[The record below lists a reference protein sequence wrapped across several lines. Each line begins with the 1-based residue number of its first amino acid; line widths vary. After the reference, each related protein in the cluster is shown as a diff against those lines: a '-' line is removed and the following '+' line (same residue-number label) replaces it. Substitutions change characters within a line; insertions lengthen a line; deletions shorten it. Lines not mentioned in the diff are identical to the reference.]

1 MVSPIIA
8 LMVQSPF
15 EIPTYGPW
23 MDLAGLMLNVLL
35 ALVIRGYLMLVLL
48 GFMIYVTGLSDG
60 LGKTLVIMGVAI
72 YILGP
77 YVLDIFAGIIGT
89 EPINLDSATS
99 AWLSLIGMTDAELVF
114 LLVTIGDIVAAVCI
128 LSGAI
133 MYFTPLSGDL
143 KGRGQSLIV
152 RALLFAPILAFF
164 HIAPW
169 I

>member
-1 MVSPIIA
+1 MTLLILS

-15 EIPTYGPW
+15 EIPIYGPW
-23 MDLAGLMLNVLL
+23 MDLAGLMLNVLF
-35 ALVIRGYLMLVLL
+35 ALIIRGYLMLVLV

-60 LGKTLVIMGVAI
+60 LGKLLVAAGVVI

-77 YVLDIFAGIIGT
+77 LILNLFAGIIGT
-89 EPINLDSATS
+89 GPISLESATS
-99 AWLSLIGMTDAELVF
+99 AWLGLIGMTDAELVY
-114 LLVTIGDIVAAVCI
+114 LLVTIGDIVAAVCL

-143 KGRGQSLIV
+143 KSRGQSLIV

-164 HIAPW
+164 HVAPW
-169 I
+169 L

>member
-1 MVSPIIA
+1 MVPPI
-8 LMVQSPF
+8 LTMMVQSPF

-23 MDLAGLMLNVLL
+23 MDLTGLMLNVLF
-35 ALVIRGYLMLVLL
+35 ALVIRGYLLLVLV

-77 YVLDIFAGIIGT
+77 FVLDIFAGILGT
-89 EPINLDSATS
+89 GPISLEGATS

-143 KGRGQSLIV
+143 KSRGQSLIV
-152 RALLFAPILAFF
+152 RALLFAPILTFF
-164 HIAPW
+164 HVAPW

>member
-1 MVSPIIA
+1 MVLPILS
-8 LMVQSPF
+8 LMVPSPF

-23 MDLAGLMLNVLL
+23 MDIAGLMLNMLL
-35 ALVIRGYLMLVLL
+35 ALFIRGYLLLVLV

-60 LGKTLVIMGVAI
+60 LGKILVVAGVAI
-72 YILGP
+72 YIFGP
-77 YVLDIFAGIIGT
+77 FILDVFAGIIGAGPVT
-89 EPINLDSATS
+89 LETATS

-133 MYFTPLSGDL
+133 MYFTPLSGNL
-143 KGRGQSLIV
+143 KSRGQSLMI

-164 HIAPW
+164 HVAPW

>member
-1 MVSPIIA
+1 MVPPVLS

-23 MDLAGLMLNVLL
+23 MDIAGLMLNLLL
-35 ALVIRGYLMLVLL
+35 ALFIRGYLLLVLV

-60 LGKTLVIMGVAI
+60 LGKTLVVAGVAI

-77 YVLDIFAGIIGT
+77 FVLDIFAGVIGT
-89 EPINLDSATS
+89 GPITLETATS
-99 AWLSLIGMTDAELVF
+99 AWLSLIGMTDTELVF

-143 KGRGQSLIV
+143 KSRGQSLVV

-164 HIAPW
+164 HVAPW